1 MKLLHNLLTILSPVP
16 TLPDQLSGEGA
27 EGLRPARHR
36 GGAEQRGLGVGG
48 EALGHPDTGGQ
59 HAEHRVTG
67 AAAGLDHSSQSMFN
81 VRMTRRGV
89 VFLSAVTP
97 HTADRTAAVRW
108 HLLQLLLLL

>member
-1 MKLLHNLLTILSPVP
+1 MSPIP
-16 TLPDQLSGEGA
+16 TLPDQLRGEGA

-48 EALGHPDTGGQ
+48 EALGDPDTGRQ

-81 VRMTRRGV
+81 VRMTRAAPL
-89 VFLSAVTP
+89 FPSQLSHHILQTV
-97 HTADRTAAVRW
+97 
-108 HLLQLLLLL
+108 LL